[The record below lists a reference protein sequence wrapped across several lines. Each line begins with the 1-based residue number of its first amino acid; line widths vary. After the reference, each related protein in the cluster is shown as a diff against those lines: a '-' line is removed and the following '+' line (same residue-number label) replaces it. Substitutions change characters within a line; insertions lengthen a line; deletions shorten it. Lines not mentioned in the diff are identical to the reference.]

1 LANPA
6 AVTDVMVMNVH
17 RTPSWALS
25 CKEGMGQNSSLS
37 DLMCTPSFFQ
47 LIIEQASA
55 PSPEEVTE
63 YIEGENMTTEAMESS
78 YTGIG

>member
-1 LANPA
+1 
-6 AVTDVMVMNVH
+6 
-17 RTPSWALS
+17 
-25 CKEGMGQNSSLS
+25 MGQNSSYAPAVFLIFCVH
-37 DLMCTPSFFQ
+37 LYFLQ
-47 LIIEQASA
+47 LIIEQAST

>member
-1 LANPA
+1 MSYRL
-6 AVTDVMVMNVH
+6 
-17 RTPSWALS
+17 
-25 CKEGMGQNSSLS
+25 CKCSPL
-37 DLMCTPSFFQ
+37 FFQ

-55 PSPEEVTE
+55 PSPEEFTE

>member
-1 LANPA
+1 MSDPFLFLHPWLDPCR
-6 AVTDVMVMNVH
+6 V
-17 RTPSWALS
+17 
-25 CKEGMGQNSSLS
+25 S
-37 DLMCTPSFFQ
+37 DLMCTHLFFQ

-63 YIEGENMTTEAMESS
+63 YIEGENTTTEAMESS

>member
-1 LANPA
+1 VGRYTNP
-6 AVTDVMVMNVH
+6 V
-17 RTPSWALS
+17 
-25 CKEGMGQNSSLS
+25 SSLVKI
-37 DLMCTPSFFQ
+37 CTLWCKHSFFQ

>member
-1 LANPA
+1 
-6 AVTDVMVMNVH
+6 M
-17 RTPSWALS
+17 
-25 CKEGMGQNSSLS
+25 CKH
-37 DLMCTPSFFQ
+37 SFFQ

-55 PSPEEVTE
+55 PSPEDVTE